1 MDCLSSTN
9 PYIILQNKES
19 LEKYSNQRT
28 QNPDLTCQS
37 SELIFDLKK
46 EEVFKQLNNL
56 NLNKDFEL
64 ICKFKLQQDLT
75 FPTPENKYLLLFK
88 GKGENNY
95 VYYYNDNNKLLCGSL
110 QKDTYFPA
118 IISNFIDISILV
130 FLGIL
135 YKYKEKKINKFMKK
149 YTQYAIW
156 EENNILLKNSIRC
169 SYLFVLN
176 NLNYLP

>member
-1 MDCLSSTN
+1 MSKFRINLW
-9 PYIILQNKES
+9 
-19 LEKYSNQRT
+19 
-28 QNPDLTCQS
+28 
-37 SELIFDLKK
+37 FKK

-118 IISNFIDISILV
+118 IISNFIDITDI
-130 FLGIL
+130 
-135 YKYKEKKINKFMKK
+135 
-149 YTQYAIW
+149 
-156 EENNILLKNSIRC
+156 NNILFYVFKANEKIK
-169 SYLFVLN
+169 
-176 NLNYLP
+176 